1 MTHESATSHFHKGI
15 ISLYS
20 GKYHYAEK
28 FFYKASQ
35 LVDQLEPEY
44 QRYLSYQGLA
54 QVLENKKSG
63 VRNCYSEFKV
73 SDIEVLL
80 NKAIAELLI
89 GHRKRSID
97 AIKEIPN
104 TSENKKLIDCF
115 YQVAGKRKSSRASI
129 TNKTFGKFLR
139 KGIKQSNSIKIKDCI
154 HKQMD
159 ILYKSEI
166 LNYKKQG
173 KSLKNRI

>member
-1 MTHESATSHFHKGI
+1 MHSESCISFFYKGI

-20 GKYHYAEK
+20 GKYNYAEK
-28 FFYKASQ
+28 FFFKASQ
-35 LVDQLEPEY
+35 LVDQCEPEY

-73 SDIEVLL
+73 NDREVLL

-97 AIKEIPN
+97 AIKEIPLN
-104 TSENKKLIDCF
+104 ADNKKLIDCF
-115 YQVAGKRKSSRASI
+115 YQIAGKRKNSRKSI
-129 TNKTFGKFLR
+129 ANKTFGKFLR
-139 KGIKQSNSIKIKDCI
+139 KGTKISDEKKVEDCL
-154 HKQMD
+154 HKQIN
-159 ILYKSEI
+159 ILYKTKL
-166 LNYKKQG
+166 LNFK
-173 KSLKNRI
+173 RTRRCT

>member
-1 MTHESATSHFHKGI
+1 MSHETSTSYFHKGI

-28 FFYKASQ
+28 YFFKASQ

-63 VRNCYSEFKV
+63 VRNCYSEFEV
-73 SDIEVLL
+73 NDSEVLL

-89 GHRKRSID
+89 GHRKRGID
-97 AIKEIPN
+97 AIKKIPN
-104 TSENKKLIDCF
+104 IAENKKLIDCF
-115 YQVAGKRKSSRASI
+115 YQIAGKRENSRTSI

-139 KGIKQSNSIKIKDCI
+139 KGIKQPSSVNIKDCI
-154 HKQMD
+154 HNQMG
-159 ILYKSEI
+159 ILYKTEI
-166 LNYKKQG
+166 LSYKKTGQVT
-173 KSLKNRI
+173 